1 MTFNVGLGTEGSVER
16 GWGLWLTSVLSVIIA
31 GLFVS
36 ARLAQRFIKSSGLGM
51 DDYMII
57 AALLSSVLLS
67 VTECQAVV
75 YGYGRHWKDL
85 PADSRV
91 IARKWFY
98 GANSEL
104 TSIKC
109 THHPKSMRIARFFR
123 FLRCCGEALIGN
135 GVNFDYEF
143 H

>member
-67 VTECQAVV
+67 VTECQGQWV
-75 YGYGRHWKDL
+75 G
-85 PADSRV
+85 
-91 IARKWFY
+91 
-98 GANSEL
+98 
-104 TSIKC
+104 TS
-109 THHPKSMRIARFFR
+109 
-123 FLRCCGEALIGN
+123 LGN
-135 GVNFDYEF
+135 GY
-143 H
+143 

>member
-36 ARLAQRFIKSSGLGM
+36 ARLAQRFVKSSGLGM

-67 VTECQAVV
+67 VTECQ
-75 YGYGRHWKDL
+75 GQWIG
-85 PADSRV
+85 
-91 IARKWFY
+91 
-98 GANSEL
+98 
-104 TSIKC
+104 TS
-109 THHPKSMRIARFFR
+109 
-123 FLRCCGEALIGN
+123 LGN
-135 GVNFDYEF
+135 GC
-143 H
+143 